1 MSGNLPP
8 KKSFEELLKELGV
21 DPLKG
26 LTSEEVKIRQKKF
39 GFNEV
44 VEKKESS
51 LKRLAKKFWGLT
63 PWMLEITMV
72 LTLILGRYLDFYI
85 VTGLLL
91 LNVLLGYFQEERAN
105 KALEALKQ
113 KLHVNSRV
121 YRDGKWTVIPA
132 RELVP
137 GDIVRIRAGDIVPAD
152 IVIGEGEVEVD

>member
-1 MSGNLPP
+1 VSGNLPP

-63 PWMLEITMV
+63 SWMLEITMV
-72 LTLILGRYLDFYI
+72 LADF
-85 VTGLLL
+85 
-91 LNVLLGYFQEERAN
+91 R
-105 KALEALKQ
+105 K
-113 KLHVNSRV
+113 
-121 YRDGKWTVIPA
+121 
-132 RELVP
+132 VP
-137 GDIVRIRAGDIVPAD
+137 
-152 IVIGEGEVEVD
+152 